1 MSKKNTLT
9 FIVVSGLLFS
19 SITSSAV
26 FACFAVIAGKK
37 ATADGSVLFAHSELN
52 GGRRFLN
59 FRVVPRIKNEPG
71 AVIQLYNG
79 GTYPDVSESYSF
91 IWSENFGSR
100 GSDTYINEWGVALA
114 SDGTHTIEDS
124 RDELIKRG
132 DIKDG
137 GIGYMLRRQIARRA
151 KTSREGVLI
160 AGELIKRFG
169 HNFSGVTLVIADPN
183 EAWILSM
190 ARGQHWVA
198 QRVPDDEVVVLANV
212 NIIGEVDLQDSDNFL
227 ASPDLIEY
235 AIKRGW
241 YNPESGKPFN
251 YKNAYDVPGKGWFPT
266 KYGCDARQWRGQ
278 CLVTGKNISLPVKGS
293 LPFSVKANRKMTVQ
307 DMRDI
312 LSDHLEGTQFDK
324 SKGYESGSPH
334 DAMSSGDGCI
344 CHQHNQEAAV
354 FQLRSW
360 LPPEVGCVYWRTTG
374 ASCSSV
380 LTPWYLGITH
390 TPEIYYKQHDLKEN
404 LTVEFHFNP
413 PPTTYDYDP
422 DKAFWIFNSLEN
434 LVDLNYKKNIK
445 KVRSVWKDY
454 EAEEFAM
461 QPAIEQAALE
471 LLKKD
476 KTSGRRFLTLYSS
489 ALALEAVGKAKTMIN
504 ELRTEF
510 YGP

>member
-1 MSKKNTLT
+1 MNNQNIFVLFIALLLILALT
-9 FIVVSGLLFS
+9 SS
-19 SITSSAV
+19 SI
-26 FACFAVIAGKK
+26 FACYAVVAGKK

-59 FRVVPRIKNEPG
+59 FRVVPRMKHEPG
-71 AVIQLYNG
+71 VMIQLYNC
-79 GTYPDVSESYSF
+79 GTYPDVSESYAF
-91 IWSENFGSR
+91 IWSENFASR
-100 GSDTYINEWGVALA
+100 GSDTYINEWGVACA

-137 GIGYMLRRQIARRA
+137 GIGYMLRRQVARRA

-169 HNFSGVTLVIADPN
+169 HNFIGVTLVIADPH
-183 EAWILSM
+183 EAWILSI
-190 ARGQHWVA
+190 AGGQHWVA

-212 NIIGEVDLQDSDNFL
+212 NIISNVDLEDTDNFL
-227 ASPDLIEY
+227 ASPALIKY

-241 YNPESGKPFN
+241 YDPKSGKPFN
-251 YKNAYDVPGKGWFPT
+251 YKDAYDVPRKGWFEIQ
-266 KYGCDARQWRGQ
+266 YGCDARQWRGQ
-278 CLVTGKNISLPVKGS
+278 CLVTGKDIPLPVKDN
-293 LPFSVKANRKMTVQ
+293 LPFSVNPNRKLTVQ

-312 LSDHLEGTQFDK
+312 LSDHLEGTKFDK
-324 SKGYESGSPH
+324 SEAYELGSPH
-334 DAMSSGDGCI
+334 DVMNSGDGCI
-344 CHQHNQEAAV
+344 CSQNNQEAAV
-354 FQLRSW
+354 FQLRNW

-380 LTPWYLGITH
+380 LTPWYLGITQ
-390 TPEIYYKQHDLKEN
+390 TPEIYYKQYDLEKN

-413 PPTTYDYDP
+413 PPRTFDYDP
-422 DKAFWIFNSLEN
+422 EKAFWIFNSLEN

-445 KVRSVWKDY
+445 KVREIWQDY
-454 EAEEFAM
+454 EAKEYEM
-461 QPAIEQAALE
+461 QLVVEKAALK

-476 KTSGRRFLTLYSS
+476 KALGRRFLTLYSN
-489 ALALEAVGKAKTMIN
+489 ALALKAVEMAKKMIN